1 MASRNYKQTHDVQLL
16 FEQDKLEPIKNEEKQ
31 PDGDKKPE
39 VEKPEVE
46 KPNVETIKD
55 GEYSINFKALKDQTD
70 EISMMNTYTK
80 SPGVLKVKDGK
91 KIRIIHINE

>member
-1 MASRNYKQTHDVQLL
+1 QTHELQLQ
-16 FEQDKLEPIKNEEKQ
+16 FNEDQLEPIKNEEKQ
-31 PDGDKKPE
+31 PD

-55 GEYSINFKALKDQTD
+55 GEYSINFKALKDQSE

-80 SPGVLKVKDGK
+80 SPGVLKVKDG
-91 KIRIIHINE
+91 